1 MDTDKKE
8 LLAEKKALRA
18 KILAVRRELK
28 EPYRQKASQRMIDV
42 FCALPDFKEPK
53 VVMCYASMGDEVQIR
68 PLIQRWLDMGVTVTM
83 PRVISKGQME
93 AVTLPDLDSLVEGE
107 YGILTPDP
115 VKSQVVAPEKLDMI
129 VVPGVAFDT
138 RGERLGMGAGFYDRF
153 LSESEPQA
161 LRIALCFDCQLAEEI
176 PMEVHDQRVE
186 AIITETRFIDCR
198 SGKVR

>member
-1 MDTDKKE
+1 MDTDKKK

-138 RGERLGMGAGFYDRF
+138 RGERLGMGAGFYDAF
-153 LSESEPQA
+153 LSKA
-161 LRIALCFDCQLAEEI
+161 VKAKRIALAYSCQLVANI
-176 PMEVHDQRVE
+176 PMEEHDELVHK
-186 AIITETRFIDCR
+186 IITEQGIYNCLL
-198 SGKVR
+198 

>member
-28 EPYRQKASQRMIDV
+28 EAYRQKASQRMMDV

-53 VVMCYASMGDEVQIR
+53 VVMCYASMGDEVQIL

-115 VKSQVVAPEKLDMI
+115 AKSQVVPPEELDMI

-138 RGERLGMGAGFYDRF
+138 RGERLGMGAGFYDAYLR
-153 LSESEPQA
+153 QA
-161 LRIALCFDCQLAEEI
+161 VRAKRIALAYSCQLVANI
-176 PMEVHDQRVE
+176 PMEEHDELVHK
-186 AIITETRFIDCR
+186 IITEQGIYNCLL
-198 SGKVR
+198 

>member
-8 LLAEKKALRA
+8 LLAEKKALRV

-28 EPYRQKASQRMIDV
+28 EAYRQKASQRMMDV

-93 AVTLPDLDSLVEGE
+93 AVTLPDLDSLVKGE

-115 VKSQVVAPEKLDMI
+115 AKSQVVPPEELDMI

-138 RGERLGMGAGFYDRF
+138 RGERLGMGAGFYDAF
-153 LSESEPQA
+153 LA
-161 LRIALCFDCQLAEEI
+161 KAVKAKRIALAYSCQLVANI
-176 PMEVHDQRVE
+176 PMEEHDELVHK
-186 AIITETRFIDCR
+186 IITEQGIYNCLL
-198 SGKVR
+198 

>member
-28 EPYRQKASQRMIDV
+28 EAYRQKASQRMMDV

-93 AVTLPDLDSLVEGE
+93 AVTLPDLLTVAIFLLLLTYLSFGACPV
-107 YGILTPDP
+107 GI
-115 VKSQVVAPEKLDMI
+115 S
-129 VVPGVAFDT
+129 
-138 RGERLGMGAGFYDRF
+138 F
-153 LSESEPQA
+153 LP
-161 LRIALCFDCQLAEEI
+161 F
-176 PMEVHDQRVE
+176 
-186 AIITETRFIDCR
+186 
-198 SGKVR
+198 